1 MRGSLA
7 GHRYAK
13 SLIGLSIEED
23 VLEVVY
29 KDMLLIST
37 TVEGC
42 NDLGLLLKSPVVKT
56 DKKQEILKAIFGKE
70 ASGLTKQFLQ
80 LISSRKRESLIGDIA
95 TAFVTQYKAFKKII
109 VSEITSVV
117 KLNEAQKKKILQL
130 LPTSD
135 SSSIEVTEKINP
147 DIIGGF
153 IVRIDDNQIDASIS
167 RKLDDLKQDFSKN
180 QYIADF

>member
-13 SLIGLSIEED
+13 SLIGLSIEQD

-95 TAFVTQYKAFKKII
+95 TGGSSYGMKTTLGPEGGGGGASRLEKSSK
-109 VSEITSVV
+109 SNSSNV
-117 KLNEAQKKKILQL
+117 KSSAI
-130 LPTSD
+130 
-135 SSSIEVTEKINP
+135 SSSSDGTGM
-147 DIIGGF
+147 DGLAGGG
-153 IVRIDDNQIDASIS
+153 VLSICCV
-167 RKLDDLKQDFSKN
+167 
-180 QYIADF
+180 